1 MGVKAARMQQ
11 SRTRVLVADI
21 RRQVAAHEAQQP
33 EHRAKTQRIAA
44 ATREARRALRV
55 RDRAELAGR
64 TAEDAA
70 GTAIRRL
77 LDQGVSRSAA
87 ADVLEV
93 SRSTVTR
100 LLRLTAH
107 SPAPHPSLCSTDPI
121 DEPAH
126 HSSGTD
132 GDTGTATDGARRSE
146 GTR

>member
-1 MGVKAARMQQ
+1 MGVKAARMQR
-11 SRTRVLVADI
+11 SRTRALVTDV
-21 RRQVAAHEAQQP
+21 RRQVAAHDARQP
-33 EHRAKTQRIAA
+33 EHRAKTQRIAT
-44 ATREARRALRV
+44 ATRDARLALRV
-55 RDRAELAGR
+55 RDRADRARR

-70 GTAIRRL
+70 GTAVRRL
-77 LDQGVSRSAA
+77 LDEGVSRSAA

-100 LLRLTAH
+100 LLWLTAH
-107 SPAPHPSLCSTDPI
+107 SPAPHASRCSTDRT

-132 GDTGTATDGARRSE
+132 GDTGTATDGAKSE